1 MKQGI
6 LIFLFFILLW
16 HTPAIIRE
24 WHKVS
29 LSKIEAKNRIDII
42 NNIIDRKNKVF
53 LKEMGN

>member
-24 WHKVS
+24 WNKVL

-53 LKEMGN
+53 